1 MFKLLR
7 KSKPT
12 TASTPSQRNRL
23 PAQSSEHRL
32 RLMDTAGDAKAKVEH
47 GDSDF
52 PKSPPKMVR
61 ILQFIGNSTVGI
73 IVR

>member
-12 TASTPSQRNRL
+12 IASTPSQRNRL
-23 PAQSSEHRL
+23 PSDLEHQL

-47 GDSDF
+47 GGSDF

-61 ILQFIGNSTVGI
+61 ILQFIGNSTVDI

>member
-1 MFKLLR
+1 
-7 KSKPT
+7 
-12 TASTPSQRNRL
+12 
-23 PAQSSEHRL
+23 
-32 RLMDTAGDAKAKVEH
+32 MDTAGDAKAKVEH